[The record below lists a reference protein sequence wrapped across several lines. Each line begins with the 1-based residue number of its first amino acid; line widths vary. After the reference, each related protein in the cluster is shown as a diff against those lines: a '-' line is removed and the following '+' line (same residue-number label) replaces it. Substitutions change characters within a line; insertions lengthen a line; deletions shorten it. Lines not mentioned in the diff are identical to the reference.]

1 MLEYHKIELIEKFIN
16 KNKLTKTDIRKYL
29 EINRNKHIKKIKVKD
44 KWMYYY
50 LTSNNEDNDLCNEMI
65 EIYND
70 NTLNDEEKK
79 NKIKYLHK
87 NYSPKKKYTL
97 EEKKALLREY
107 LKLYGKPTYRTNYK
121 GLHVGYFY
129 RKFKNEI

>member
-70 NTLNDEEKK
+70 NTLNDEEK
-79 NKIKYLHK
+79 
-87 NYSPKKKYTL
+87 
-97 EEKKALLREY
+97 
-107 LKLYGKPTYRTNYK
+107 
-121 GLHVGYFY
+121 
-129 RKFKNEI
+129 